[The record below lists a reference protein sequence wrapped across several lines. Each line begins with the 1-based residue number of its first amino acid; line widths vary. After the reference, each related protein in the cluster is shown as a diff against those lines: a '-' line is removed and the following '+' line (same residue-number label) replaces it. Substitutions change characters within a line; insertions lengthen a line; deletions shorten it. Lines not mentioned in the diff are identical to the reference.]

1 MKVASQPASAPKPRA
16 AMAPRPVAAQ
26 SSTSVLDKVL
36 AIVAMIVSLLAV
48 GSLWWLFNIIV
59 QAEGVY
65 N

>member
-1 MKVASQPASAPKPRA
+1 
-16 AMAPRPVAAQ
+16 MAPRPVAAQ